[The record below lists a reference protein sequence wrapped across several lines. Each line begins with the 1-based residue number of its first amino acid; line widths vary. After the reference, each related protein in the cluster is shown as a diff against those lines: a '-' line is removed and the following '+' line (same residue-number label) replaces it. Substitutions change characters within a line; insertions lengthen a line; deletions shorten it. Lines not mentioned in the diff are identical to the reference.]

1 MRSLEKFVVELKK
14 TLNDTMTLDNGLEL
28 YVDTKY
34 NEFQHRVTEG
44 PIVSVPAKYDTGAKP
59 GDTLYFHHL
68 VVVNDGQPL
77 TGVEDHY
84 LVHYH
89 PEQSV
94 SSQAIAYKD
103 VDGEIHLLSN
113 WTLLEEVE
121 EEKEPQSN
129 EIEIVK
135 LQEDKI
141 TKGRVC
147 FTAPWLE
154 EVGVEVGDVVGIPVN
169 RDYRITID
177 GKEYFRTR
185 IDDLL
190 YVEEA

>member
-14 TLNDTMTLDNGLEL
+14 TLNDTMKLDSGLEL
-28 YVDTKY
+28 YVDNKY

-44 PIVSVPAKYDTGAKP
+44 PIVSVPAKYDTGAQP

-89 PEQSV
+89 PDQAV
-94 SSQAIAYKD
+94 NSQAIAYKD
-103 VDGEIHLLSN
+103 ADGEIHLLSN

-121 EEKEPQSN
+121 EEKEPESN

-154 EVGVEVGDVVGIPVN
+154 EVGVEVGDVVGIPIN

-190 YVEEA
+190 YVEEV

>member
-14 TLNDTMTLDNGLEL
+14 TLNDTMKLDSGLEL

>member
-14 TLNDTMTLDNGLEL
+14 TLNDTMVLDSGLEL
-28 YVDTKY
+28 YVDNKY

-44 PIVSVPAKYDTGAKP
+44 PIVSVPAKYDTGAQP

-68 VVVNDGQPL
+68 VVVNEGQPL

-89 PEQSV
+89 PSQAV

-103 VDGEIHLLSN
+103 SNGEIHMLSN

-121 EEKEPQSN
+121 EEKKPESDA
-129 EIEIVK
+129 IEIVK
-135 LQEDKI
+135 LQEEKI
-141 TKGRVC
+141 TKGRVA
-147 FTAPWLE
+147 FPSSRIE
-154 EVGVEVGDVVGIPVN
+154 EIGVKVGDVVGIPVN

-185 IDDLL
+185 LDDYL
-190 YVEEA
+190 YVEEY

>member
-14 TLNDTMTLDNGLEL
+14 TLNDTMKLDSGLEL
-28 YVDTKY
+28 YVDSKY

-44 PIVSVPAKYDTGAKP
+44 PIVSVPAKYETGAQP

-84 LVHYH
+84 LVNYH
-89 PEQSV
+89 PEQAIN
-94 SSQAIAYKD
+94 SQAIAYKD
-103 VDGEIHLLSN
+103 ADGEMHLLSS

-121 EEKEPQSN
+121 EEKEPESN

-154 EVGVEVGDVVGIPVN
+154 EAGVEIGDVVGIPVN

-190 YVEEA
+190 YVEEV